1 MDYCNSEYCGDEP
14 WPGGPVK
21 DLPDIGIYGAPNAYF
36 LFAIPGIIYY
46 PDFMGDYPVVP
57 TVGILKNFVLGCL
70 CYEQQKGVV
79 AYRAM
84 SRDGMP

>member
-36 LFAIPGIIYY
+36 LFYRNTPQLCCGDKGHTY
-46 PDFMGDYPVVP
+46 P
-57 TVGILKNFVLGCL
+57 I
-70 CYEQQKGVV
+70 
-79 AYRAM
+79 
-84 SRDGMP
+84 

>member
-36 LFAIPGIIYY
+36 LFAIPGIIY
-46 PDFMGDYPVVP
+46 DR
-57 TVGILKNFVLGCL
+57 T
-70 CYEQQKGVV
+70 
-79 AYRAM
+79 
-84 SRDGMP
+84 